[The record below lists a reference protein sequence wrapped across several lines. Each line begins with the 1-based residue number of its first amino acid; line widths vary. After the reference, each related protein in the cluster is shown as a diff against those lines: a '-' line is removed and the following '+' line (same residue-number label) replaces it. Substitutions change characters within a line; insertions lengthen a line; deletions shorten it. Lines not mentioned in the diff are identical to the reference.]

1 MAQLQTLQGRDP
13 LKCVGKAKGAYG
25 ALRFPEARTWRKLL
39 LPGPEGTSGP
49 VRAGA
54 VEERSAGGSSSHGR
68 SRLQPG
74 TQRQSRE
81 GPGKKPSPVSLSC
94 CCRPAASPSPQQ
106 PSARSAQVTQPTGVD
121 FLIHRKAEEG
131 GESILESGGGGRWRT
146 ASTFVVVL
154 GVYNL

>member
-94 CCRPAASPSPQQ
+94 CCRPAASPLP
-106 PSARSAQVTQPTGVD
+106 PAASARSAQVTQPTGVD
-121 FLIHRKAEEG
+121 FLIHRRQRRAASRFWSRG
-131 GESILESGGGGRWRT
+131 GQVENSQYIRCCVGCI
-146 ASTFVVVL
+146 
-154 GVYNL
+154 